1 MADDGIK
8 LEKIAGK
15 VPRELEAERI
25 EVQAVDAVGYP
36 NLLVLQITERPDKV
50 RVRSEIILNYNAV
63 EPAAEIELDLPLG
76 ALADIGLVRP
86 LEVDDADDGFGFFE
100 YFAECFHK
108 SLP

>member
-8 LEKIAGK
+8 LEKIAGE
-15 VPRELEAERI
+15 VPRKLEAERI
-25 EVQAVDAVGYP
+25 EVQAVYAVGDTE
-36 NLLVLQITERPDKV
+36 LLLLQITQRPDKV
-50 RVRSEIILNYNAV
+50 RVRSKIVLNYNAV
-63 EPAAEIELDLPLG
+63 EPAVEVELDLPFG
-76 ALADIGLVRP
+76 ALADIGLVRS